1 LFSRLPICWY
11 RISSLRYVHSLIC
24 KPEADQQDWKR
35 RGPDGVVVHGW
46 VYHLEDVGSAI
57 QYGGSV
63 ADKQG
68 TIRDLNISQ
77 GPPGHVPGK
86 KVNGFF

>member
-1 LFSRLPICWY
+1 M
-11 RISSLRYVHSLIC
+11 
-24 KPEADQQDWKR
+24 
-35 RGPDGVVVHGW
+35 VVHGW
-46 VYHLEDVGSAI
+46 VYHLEDVSSADTSSLI
-57 QYGGSV
+57 A

-68 TIRDLNISQ
+68 TVRDLNISQ

>member
-1 LFSRLPICWY
+1 
-11 RISSLRYVHSLIC
+11 
-24 KPEADQQDWKR
+24 
-35 RGPDGVVVHGW
+35 VVHGW
-46 VYHLEDVGSAI
+46 VYHLEDVSSPIRRMAR
-57 QYGGSV
+57 QKSV
-63 ADKQG
+63 IDKQG